1 MSRHILFTHTAQ
13 AALALVCQGKVEQF
27 GILCQTDMP
36 QRIQCTGVQVGGA
49 VLFGGAVG
57 AQQTARYRIQV
68 KITAVIPGAY
78 IAGQHPRHVSRL
90 GHGAHFIDGF
100 QLAQRAF
107 LLSGHVQG
115 VQQQAQAVRRFRR
128 LRRQR
133 DGQLRKIG
141 CQGGAFH
148 GFA

>member
-1 MSRHILFTHTAQ
+1 MFYRIIYRARLFQHTVQKFQAFGLIVQVSRHVLFTHTAQ
-13 AALALVCQGKVEQF
+13 AALALVRQGKVEQF

-78 IAGQHPRHVSRL
+78 IASTPGMYPAWV
-90 GHGAHFIDGF
+90 I
-100 QLAQRAF
+100 
-107 LLSGHVQG
+107 
-115 VQQQAQAVRRFRR
+115 VR
-128 LRRQR
+128 
-133 DGQLRKIG
+133 IS
-141 CQGGAFH
+141 
-148 GFA
+148 